1 MPYHT
6 IEEFIKDWSF
16 ERQATLKIIS
26 SLTDDSLKKKAYKEG
41 RTLGYLAW
49 HLATTISE
57 MIGKTGMKIYFLDPE
72 SDNPTKVKDIK
83 IAYDKV
89 SGELTERLL
98 AEWNDKT
105 LTEEVDMYG
114 EKWKKGEALES
125 LVKHQIHHRGQM
137 TVYMRLAEVPV
148 PGIYGPSK
156 EEWKDFGMK
165 PQK

>member
-1 MPYHT
+1 MAYHT
-6 IEEFIKDWSF
+6 IDEFIKDWSF

-26 SLTDDSLKKKAYKEG
+26 SLTDESLKKRAYKEG

-57 MIGKTGMKIYFLDPE
+57 MINKTGLKIYFLDPE
-72 SDNPTKVKDIK
+72 SDNPTKAKDIK

-89 SGELTERLL
+89 SNELIERLL
-98 AEWNDKT
+98 AEWKDST
-105 LTEEVDMYG
+105 LMEEVEMYG

-137 TVYMRLAEVPV
+137 TVYMRIAGITV

>member
-6 IEEFIKDWSF
+6 INEFIKDWGF
-16 ERQATLKIIS
+16 ESQATIKVIS
-26 SLTDDSLKKKAYKEG
+26 SLTDISLKKKAYKEG

-57 MIGKTGMKIYFLDPE
+57 MMNKTGLKILFIDPE
-72 SDNPTKVKDIK
+72 SDNPEKVIK
-83 IAYDKV
+83 IKETYEKV
-89 SGELTERLL
+89 SNELIEKIHSSWKDESL
-98 AEWNDKT
+98 K
-105 LTEEVDMYG
+105 EEVEMYG

-137 TVYMRLAEVPV
+137 TVYMRIAGITV

-156 EEWKDFGMK
+156 EEWTEYGMK